1 MNNNIIDKIKMDA
14 IFGKDNESSDIDLTK
29 PVAILLQHSPDPDC
43 LGAARGFAALL
54 QSAYNLSS
62 KIYHYGEVSH
72 PQNRSMINVL
82 HIDLCN
88 GDDFNTDD
96 HCRVIVLDTD
106 LSSTG
111 FTKRGIQSVDVRI
124 DHHSMDRDADPLLKD
139 VRLTVGSTCS
149 IVWQYLKEFNVDLKE
164 HADVATALVLG
175 IKTDTSDFTSPN
187 TSELDM
193 EAFRNLLPYVDK
205 TALAKLTK
213 YMLPKIQFE
222 IESKAFAAKEIR
234 ETVLVSFI
242 GETNEHNRDVIS
254 TIADRF
260 ARMDGIS
267 TVVVLGVIDSHL
279 IASIRSDDTRV
290 NLSKFVSEV
299 FGKKFGGAK
308 EGAGGARVPLGPAF
322 EFITNVEVKEKV
334 MDEIVAA
341 LKEKMFQF
349 LGDN

>member
-1 MNNNIIDKIKMDA
+1 MDSIFKPDVDKQDPEDA
-14 IFGKDNESSDIDLTK
+14 ELNEADLGK

-43 LGAARGFAALL
+43 LGAARGFAVLL
-54 QSAYNLSS
+54 QEVYGLSS

-82 HIDLCN
+82 HIELFN
-88 GDDFNTDD
+88 GDDFNLEEHSRT
-96 HCRVIVLDTD
+96 VVLDTD

-111 FTKRGIQSVDVRI
+111 FNKRGLQSVDVRI
-124 DHHSMDRDADPLLKD
+124 DHHSMDRDEDPQLKD

-149 IVWQYLKEFNVDLKE
+149 IVWQYLKEFGVDLKE

-175 IKTDTSDFTSPN
+175 IKTDTMDFTSTN

-193 EAFRNLLPYVDK
+193 EAFRNLLPFVDK
-205 TALAKLTK
+205 VALAKLTK

-222 IESKAFAAKEIR
+222 TESKAFAAKEIR
-234 ETVLVSFI
+234 ETVLISSI
-242 GETNEHNRDVIS
+242 GETNEHNRDIIS

-267 TVVVLGVIDSHL
+267 TVVILGVIDAHL
-279 IASIRSDDTRV
+279 VASVRSEDTRI

-299 FGKKFGGAK
+299 FGKKFSGAK

-322 EFITNVEVKEKV
+322 ELITNQEVKDKV
-334 MDEIVAA
+334 MDEIVTSV
-341 LKEKMFQF
+341 KEKIFQF